1 MSKPQMT
8 VDKEAQYDR
17 QLRLWATSGQSN
29 LENSHI
35 ALINASATGCEV
47 LKNLILPGIGKYT
60 IIDDRIVTHE
70 DLSSNFFLKLKDLDK
85 KLAHCVKTNL
95 NELNGDVT
103 GFAIEK
109 SLQEILDYDTDYKFW
124 DQFHCVIVSNYT
136 PKLDTLIDLLWNKRI
151 PLLVVNTVGFYGSLN
166 LIANESTVIETHD
179 PSKLF
184 DLRIDKPWPELQ
196 QYADS
201 FRMDELND
209 QDHAHVPYIVIFIK
223 ALQFWKTTHNGEPP
237 STYNEKKSFKNLIE
251 SMSRNINLETNFIE
265 ALQSCHRAF
274 QKTELPQSI
283 KSLVESIDSRPITAQ
298 TSIFWIYIAALR
310 EFLLLNNNILPLPGK
325 LPDMASDSKNYTM
338 LSRLYRDK
346 AIKDQELFTNQVYKI
361 LDQVG
366 KPRDSITSESI
377 ATFCKNTQ
385 LLFVTSGSKNLIAD
399 SLLSSLNSSCQLME
413 GSNSIETD
421 MISIYVGILT
431 FNAYIEE
438 YKTPPTI
445 DDLVEFIS
453 IYQSKILKSN
463 SSSNNDNNNN
473 SSSSSKNSKNN
484 KNKNSSSNSSNS
496 SAESPFSPTH
506 STPQIQSST
515 LDIFKEILIHNST
528 NYPNLSSLM
537 GGVASQEILKLT
549 TAQYI
554 PLDNLFV
561 FDGIK
566 SSSERFKIQ

>member
-1 MSKPQMT
+1 MSTTQMT

-35 ALINASATGCEV
+35 ALINVSATGCEV

-60 IIDDRIVTHE
+60 VIDDRVVTQEH
-70 DLSSNFFLKLKDLDK
+70 LSSNFFLRLKDMGK

-95 NELNGDVT
+95 NELNADVE
-103 GFAIEK
+103 GFSIEK
-109 SLQEILDYDTDYKFW
+109 SLEQILEYDIEYKFW

-136 PKLDTLIDLLWNKRI
+136 PKLKNLIALLWDKHI

-166 LIANESTVIETHD
+166 LIANETTVIETHD

-184 DLRIDKPWPELQ
+184 DLRIDQPWPELQ

-201 FRMDELND
+201 FRMDELSD

-223 ALQFWKTTHNGEPP
+223 ALQFWKLNHEGRPP
-237 STYNEKKSFKNLIE
+237 STYNEKKSFKSLVE

-283 KSLVESIDSRPITAQ
+283 QALVEAIDSRPIDVK

-310 EFLLLNNNILPLPGK
+310 EFLILNNNILPLPGK
-325 LPDMASDSKNYTM
+325 LPDMASDTKNYTT

-346 AIKDQELFTNQVYKI
+346 AIKDQQLFTQQVYKI
-361 LDQVG
+361 LDQIG
-366 KPRDSITSESI
+366 KPRDSINPESI
-377 ATFCKNTQ
+377 ATFCKNTH
-385 LLFVTSGSKNLIAD
+385 LLFVTTGSKNLVND
-399 SLLSSLNSSCQLME
+399 SLLANLNPSSDLLDSSTTTTATTE
-413 GSNSIETD
+413 SG
-421 MISIYVGILT
+421 MISIYVAILT
-431 FNAYIEE
+431 FNAYIEQ
-438 YKTPPTI
+438 YKAPPTI
-445 DDLVEFIS
+445 DDLHEFIS
-453 IYQSKILKSN
+453 IYRSKILKSGTT
-463 SSSNNDNNNN
+463 D
-473 SSSSSKNSKNN
+473 
-484 KNKNSSSNSSNS
+484 
-496 SAESPFSPTH
+496 SA
-506 STPQIQSST
+506 TPPRTQIQPST
-515 LDIFKEILIHNST
+515 LDVFKEILMHNST

-554 PLDNLFV
+554 PLDNLFI

-566 SSSERFKIQ
+566 STSERFKIQ